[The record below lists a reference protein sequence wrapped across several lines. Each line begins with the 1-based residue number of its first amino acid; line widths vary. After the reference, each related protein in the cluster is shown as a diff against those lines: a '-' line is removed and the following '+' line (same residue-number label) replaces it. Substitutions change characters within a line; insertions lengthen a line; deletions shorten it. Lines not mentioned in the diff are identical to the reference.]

1 MRALRQ
7 YLKSAPAGMLIR
19 KGIDALRRLREAIC
33 RAVCSESMCSRAK
46 GTYRY
51 WSNCRR
57 LKPLIKNERRL
68 LLDSREQHK
77 VVRWAND
84 RKPLVSVVI
93 PTWNRGELLAARTI
107 PSVLTQTYPQLE
119 IIIVGDCCTDNTA
132 QLLASLND
140 PRIHFL
146 NLPERGQYPSGK
158 KALWQVA
165 GSVPKNKGLDL
176 CKGNWIAPLDDDDMF
191 TPDHIE
197 SLLHYAQEND
207 LELVY
212 GRLRIEEAAGRWKE
226 KGLVNKHMSIQN
238 STMLFRSYV
247 KLFRSDINAW
257 RVGLTGDYH
266 RTIRFRETGV
276 RIGYLDKIVALMP
289 LRPGQTKIGL
299 SAHDRPEAAVISA
312 PARMGSQ

>member
-1 MRALRQ
+1 
-7 YLKSAPAGMLIR
+7 
-19 KGIDALRRLREAIC
+19 
-33 RAVCSESMCSRAK
+33 MCSRAK
-46 GTYRY
+46 GAYRY

-57 LKPLIKNERRL
+57 LKPLIKNEHRL
-68 LLDSREQHK
+68 LLHSREQHK

-84 RKPLVSVVI
+84 RTPLVSVVI

-119 IIIVGDCCTDNTA
+119 IVIVGDCCTDNTA
-132 QLLASLND
+132 QLLASLKD

-176 CKGNWIAPLDDDDMF
+176 CRGNWIAPLDDDDVF

-197 SLLHYAQEND
+197 SLLGYAQMND

-212 GRLRIEEAAGRWKE
+212 GKMRIEETTGRWKE
-226 KGLVNKHMSIQN
+226 KGLVNQQMSIQN
-238 STMLFRSYV
+238 STMLFRSYL

-257 RVGLTGDYH
+257 RYGLTGDYQ
-266 RTIRFRETGV
+266 RTIRYRETGV
-276 RIGYLDKIVALMP
+276 RIGYLNQVVALMP
-289 LRPGQTKIGL
+289 LRPGQTKMGL
-299 SAHDRPEAAVISA
+299 SAEDRPGATIISES
-312 PARMGSQ
+312 PAMIGQ